1 MRVLLVEDPKF
12 EAQTFKRR
20 LQAANH
26 PFVVSVATSSTE
38 ALGRLSAVPYDVVIV
53 DDRLGEDDP
62 LLLLERISQRCP
74 ETVRVLISAD
84 LSDTTLQRALRFA
97 HQVVRR
103 DLEPN
108 VLEGLLLQTATTLT
122 WVSGSAMRRALGG
135 LNQLPPQPRLYR
147 ELTLLLQRP
156 NCSIDEVVVLL
167 SRDATM
173 AAKLLQLANSA
184 FFLRRARTVELR
196 AAVVRLGVNTIR
208 NLLLSLEL
216 YEPGSPVAR
225 VLGRELE
232 HAQKTSLRLA
242 QMTEKLAAGTSV
254 VGEAFVAG
262 LLADIGQVV
271 FILSR
276 GVEWR
281 EARLISERDGVALH
295 EVETAR
301 FGVSHAEVGAYLLGI
316 WGLPFSLVEAVAHH
330 HRPERICAPLFTPAA
345 VTAIASALIDAV
357 PLSDDWLHTIRAKT
371 RVELVRSQLSQPHPS

>member
-1 MRVLLVEDPKF
+1 MRVLLVEDPKL

-26 PFVVSVATSSTE
+26 PFVVSVATTSTE
-38 ALGRLSAVPYDVVIV
+38 ALGRLSAVPYDVIIV
-53 DDRLGEDDP
+53 DDRLGDEES
-62 LLLLERISQRCP
+62 LLLLERLVQRCP
-74 ETVRVLISAD
+74 ETVRLLVANETN
-84 LSDTTLQRALRFA
+84 DTSLQRALRVA

-103 DLEPN
+103 DVEPT
-108 VLEGLLLQTATTLT
+108 VLEGLLLQTATTLD
-122 WVSGSAMRRALGG
+122 WVNVSTMRRALGG

-156 NCSIDEVVVLL
+156 NCSIDDVVALL
-167 SRDATM
+167 SQDSAM

-196 AAVVRLGVNTIR
+196 SAVVRLGVNTIR

-232 HAQKTSLRLA
+232 HAQQASLRLA

-254 VGEAFVAG
+254 LGEAFVAG

-281 EARLISERDGVALH
+281 EARLISERDRLPLH

-301 FGVSHAEVGAYLLGI
+301 FGVSHAEVGGYLLGV

-330 HRPERICAPLFTPAA
+330 HHPERIRAPLFTPAA

-357 PLSDDWLHTIRAKT
+357 PLSDDWLHTIKART
-371 RVELVRSQLSQPHPS
+371 RVELVRSQLTSTHLS